1 MDLGPTVYAN
11 RESGRLRK
19 YDEHLAEVDGDP
31 QQLEQVLVK
40 LYSIS
45 VTDTGFGIEPE
56 NVPKI
61 FHPFFT
67 ARKKIG
73 LGLGLSICERIV
85 RNHGGRI
92 EVESEPGKGTSFKV
106 HLPLE
111 HDSAQ
116 LAHGKRKVGDGEGL
130 V

>member
-1 MDLGPTVYAN
+1 VVNHLYKQKIEPVT
-11 RESGRLRK
+11 EI
-19 YDEHLAEVDGDP
+19 DEHLGEADADP

-67 ARKKIG
+67 ARKKTG

-92 EVESEPGKGTSFKV
+92 EVEREPGKGTSFKV

-111 HDSAQ
+111 HDLAQ
-116 LAHGKRKVGDGEGL
+116 LARGKREVGDGEGL